1 MPTQQQIIDRIK
13 QVKEVLGITNKRKIT
28 PEIVKKINC
37 QKITYSLNGTD
48 NLLEVDFCDFML
60 KHKTLSTNKFLEYLQ
75 AKQRDKKHVM
85 DFIQEVIRQAPVEKM
100 ASMSENEALK
110 YLYNNYLKRVKE
122 TTKSQKEKELITVLF
137 KILCERNY
145 KNTQEL
151 INRIKNMTPNE
162 VIQDYNLR
170 LNQAESQE
178 EKQMIHFN
186 NLAFPYSLY
195 INSKVCEE
203 DEWQEDD
210 EDPSFLDYDIS
221 LQINK
226 YTLEGFERVE
236 KEVPL
241 GRITGTELSDYRVEF
256 SKISI
261 FVHSN
266 KTMSKYVQVL
276 PDKLPINSRS

>member
-1 MPTQQQIIDRIK
+1 MLTQQQIINRVK
-13 QVKEVLGITNKRKIT
+13 QVKSVLKINNKRKMT

-48 NLLEVDFCDFML
+48 NLLEMEFCEFMI
-60 KHKTLSTNKFLEYLQ
+60 KYKTLSVNKFLEYLQ
-75 AKQRDKKHVM
+75 AKLKKKQHTM
-85 DFIQEVIRQAPVEKM
+85 EFIQKVIKQAPVEKISNM
-100 ASMSENEALK
+100 NKEEALS
-110 YLYNNYLKRVKE
+110 YLYNNYLKRAKT

-137 KILCERNY
+137 KTLCERNY

-241 GRITGTELSDYRVEF
+241 GRITGTELNDYRVEF
-256 SKISI
+256 SKISV

-276 PDKLPINSRS
+276 PDKLPINSIS

>member
-1 MPTQQQIIDRIK
+1 MLMQQQIINRVK
-13 QVKEVLGITNKRKIT
+13 QVKTVLKINNKRKMT
-28 PEIVKKINC
+28 PEIIKEINYKK
-37 QKITYSLNGTD
+37 TEYSLNGTD
-48 NLLEVDFCDFML
+48 NLLEIEFCNFMI
-60 KHKTLSTNKFLEYLQ
+60 KHKSLSINKFLEYLQ
-75 AKQRDKKHVM
+75 AKEKNKKHTM
-85 DFIQEVIRQAPVEKM
+85 EFIQEVIRQAPVEKI

-110 YLYNNYLKRVKE
+110 YLYNNYLKRVKT

-137 KILCERNY
+137 KMLCERNY

-162 VIQDYNLR
+162 VIRDYNLR

-186 NLAFPYSLY
+186 NLVFPYSLY
-195 INSKVCEE
+195 VHSEVCEE
-203 DEWQEDD
+203 DEWREDD

-236 KEVPL
+236 KEVSL
-241 GRITGTELSDYRVEF
+241 GKITGTELNNYRVEF
-256 SKISI
+256 SKISGSI
-261 FVHSN
+261 HLN

-276 PDKLPINSRS
+276 PDKLPINSIS